1 MKGLVDNRGAA
12 HHAATTPDSS
22 HYTKGA
28 PGTYTSRRGA
38 AFQPRCREGRWSD
51 CRRCAGVPR
60 VRAVSPPRIEL
71 SSTLAARALR
81 LPARP
86 PHPPPGEAAAP
97 CRRACGLRAA
107 RALRAARRRRGEPAL
122 PRLSRPLVRAWRPR
136 VAAQVRSEWE
146 GKELRGWRRTMGD
159 PRLYLHLCR
168 GARVAAASAGQDGAG
183 DHGTREHMSKTL
195 QSGRAVDLKKSTQV
209 LGSVRSHRRIAAL
222 SACCLS
228 CGKRRECRRVS
239 SYTSCRRGSR
249 RRSTVR

>member
-28 PGTYTSRRGA
+28 QGTYTSRRGA
-38 AFQPRCREGRWSD
+38 AFQPRCREGRWND

-81 LPARP
+81 PPARP
-86 PHPPPGEAAAP
+86 PTPS
-97 CRRACGLRAA
+97 
-107 RALRAARRRRGEPAL
+107 ARRGGRAVPPRVRPSPCVRPGAGVSSPRCRDSHASSCARGVL
-122 PRLSRPLVRAWRPR
+122 AWRRRSGLSGKGRSCADGAVPWGPPR
-136 VAAQVRSEWE
+136 EPMPASV
-146 GKELRGWRRTMGD
+146 
-159 PRLYLHLCR
+159 PC

-195 QSGRAVDLKKSTQV
+195 QSGHAVDLKKSTQV
-209 LGSVRSHRRIAAL
+209 LGSVR
-222 SACCLS
+222 
-228 CGKRRECRRVS
+228 
-239 SYTSCRRGSR
+239 
-249 RRSTVR
+249 